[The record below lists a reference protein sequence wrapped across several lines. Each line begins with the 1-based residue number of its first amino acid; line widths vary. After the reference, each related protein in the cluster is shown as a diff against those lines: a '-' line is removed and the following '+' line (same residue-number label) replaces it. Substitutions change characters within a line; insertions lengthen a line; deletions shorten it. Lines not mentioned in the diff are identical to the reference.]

1 MNKLKNS
8 QSSQETPQF
17 KTMAQKAY
25 EANLVLN
32 LNSQMRYMENKN
44 VTLKQLSQNY
54 NKELN
59 ECYQNRNA
67 KNSVNDKN

>member
-32 LNSQMRYMENKN
+32 LNSQMRYMKNKN